1 MSSINKAI
9 VVGRVG
15 RDAEMRYT
23 PDGSAMTIF
32 SIATNRTWT
41 TQTGEKQEATEWHNI
56 VAWRQ
61 VAEVAGRWVKRG
73 RLVYVEGRLE
83 TRSWDDKDSGKK
95 MYRTEIVVDTLR
107 FLDSQGEISGAD
119 GRSETDRPTA
129 PRNVAAKPQSGE
141 RGSRPTDEDRVLDL
155 DDTPF

>member
-23 PDGSAMTIF
+23 PDGSAVTTF
-32 SIATNRTWT
+32 SVATNRTWN
-41 TQTGEKQEATEWHNI
+41 TQSGEKQEATEWHNI

-61 VAEVAGRWVKRG
+61 VAEVAGKWVKKG

-83 TRSWDDKDSGKK
+83 TRSWDDRDTGKK

-107 FLDSQGEISGAD
+107 FLDSQEGSTGTD
-119 GRSETDRPTA
+119 GRVQPERP
-129 PRNVAAKPQSGE
+129 PQNASPIKQAGG
-141 RGSRPTDEDRVLDL
+141 RVLQRTDEDRVLDL

>member
-23 PDGSAMTIF
+23 PDGSAMTTF
-32 SIATNRTWT
+32 SVATNRTWT

-83 TRSWDDKDSGKK
+83 TRSWDDKDKRQEDVSH
-95 MYRTEIVVDTLR
+95 R
-107 FLDSQGEISGAD
+107 
-119 GRSETDRPTA
+119 DRGGYPA
-129 PRNVAAKPQSGE
+129 LP
-141 RGSRPTDEDRVLDL
+141 
-155 DDTPF
+155 